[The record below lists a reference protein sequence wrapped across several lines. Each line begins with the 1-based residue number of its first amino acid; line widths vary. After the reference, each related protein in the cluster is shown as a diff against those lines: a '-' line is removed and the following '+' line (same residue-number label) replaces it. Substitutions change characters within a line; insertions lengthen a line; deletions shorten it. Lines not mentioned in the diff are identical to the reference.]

1 MNRLFCEKEGPYST
15 VEHIVPES
23 LGNKRL
29 VLTGIV
35 CDHCQNYLGKEV
47 EEYVL
52 RRSPIGAWW
61 VLAGVQTKH
70 GKQPI
75 FSFRQPDK
83 DSGRFPDRHSAND
96 DSVTFIGSEEGDC
109 LVEFDDKW
117 VHNKVSEGTKT
128 DFRLVLTPKMLHM
141 MGRFLGKVGLEML
154 ARDHDEVARNSRYNS
169 LRRFVRFG
177 QPTGFLWPLFHGTL
191 AGKYTVSPVE
201 IAVFDTAGLI
211 QGGETYTLSS
221 LRLGNEFYVVC
232 LSDPYPHPV
241 IRGSFPG
248 IDLKAITY

>member
-1 MNRLFCEKEGPYST
+1 MNCLFCEKEGSYST

-35 CDHCQNYLGKEV
+35 CDGCQNYLGKEV

-52 RRSPIGAWW
+52 RRSPIGAWR

-70 GKQPI
+70 GKQPL
-75 FSFRQPDK
+75 FSFRQPNQ
-83 DSGRFPDRHSAND
+83 DSGRFPDCHTAND
-96 DSVTFIGSEEGDC
+96 DSVTFIGSDEGDC
-109 LVEFDDKW
+109 LVELDEELFHK
-117 VHNKVSEGTKT
+117 KISEGTKT

-154 ARDHDEVARNSRYNS
+154 ARDHDEVARDSRYDRM
-169 LRRFVRFG
+169 RRFVRFG
-177 QPTGFLWPLFHGTL
+177 QPTGFLWPLFHGITPGEQA
-191 AGKYTVSPVE
+191 AGPIE

-211 QGGETYTLSS
+211 QGHDSYTVSS
-221 LRLGNEFYVVC
+221 LRLGSEFWVVC

-241 IRGSFPG
+241 IRGSSQVL
-248 IDLKAITY
+248 I